1 MVGFLLFLFLDRKNS
16 EPQFIVGK
24 NYDGQVVESNSIQYS
39 LATLVKSQI
48 WISTTQYL

>member
-48 WISTTQYL
+48 